1 MQLKIMSRQIVA
13 PAPSATVW
21 TSLESAVRL
30 TLRSLSAPS
39 AAPSTF
45 EELEGEQ
52 ARIRRTSRHWLAG

>member
-1 MQLKIMSRQIVA
+1 MQLKIMPRQIAASV
-13 PAPSATVW
+13 PSATLW

-30 TLRSLSAPS
+30 TLSFLSAPS

-52 ARIRRTSRHWLAG
+52 ARIRRASRHWLIG